1 MIVIDFIVK
10 YWDIIVSLVMVIAS
24 LVLALIKKKPVLNE
38 MDNILLK
45 VLDKLPEWINSAET
59 LKGADVKKSLVLES
73 VKKYVS
79 NEFSVILPQSYIDF
93 IGSKIEDILS
103 TPQKK

>member
-24 LVLALIKKKPVLNE
+24 VVLALIKKKPVLNE

>member
-1 MIVIDFIVK
+1 MINFILEH
-10 YWDIIVSLVMVIAS
+10 WDVIVSLLMVIAS
-24 LVLALIKKKPVLNE
+24 VVLALIKKKPVLNE

-59 LKGADVKKSLVLES
+59 LKGADVKKSIVLES